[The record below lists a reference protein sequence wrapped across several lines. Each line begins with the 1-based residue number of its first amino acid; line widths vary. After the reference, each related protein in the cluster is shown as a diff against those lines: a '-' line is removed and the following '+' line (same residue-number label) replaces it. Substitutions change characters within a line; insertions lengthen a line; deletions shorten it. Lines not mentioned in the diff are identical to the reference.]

1 MSENKY
7 KDLLKN
13 PVFQH
18 FNRISQIPRC
28 SGQEEKIADYLESL
42 AKKHSL
48 TWQRDLENNLI
59 IKRKT
64 SSDQTVILQSHVDMV
79 CIKNDSS
86 SHNFQQEPNQLT
98 IDQDRLTAINTTLGA
113 DNGIGV
119 AYMLTL
125 LTDPEYEGPNLECI
139 FTTNEEE
146 GMSGAVNIDLSELN
160 GNMMINLDSED
171 AGTIITSCAGG
182 VQVNYELDLEYKRK
196 EGLVYELEISGL
208 IGGHSGLDINKNRGN
223 ALILMGRSLNYL
235 LEKGVDFRII
245 EISGGE
251 KHNSI
256 PVKAKSA
263 ILVSSRTEGKKVG
276 EAIPII
282 EEVFQR
288 EAADSDPGI
297 QISCKLSGDGDYK
310 VYSKAST
317 MKVVGLLTLI
327 PNGVIEYTNQN
338 TAEVQTSLNLAL
350 LKKNDHKLAI
360 ISSLRSN
367 NDTSL
372 EKLIARCQ
380 LLKRAFNVA
389 MTTESYYNPWPHKA
403 DSILRNLAARV
414 YQETFKEEVKIKSIH
429 AGLECGLFLA
439 KKNSLDIISIGPQTY
454 NIHTPD
460 ESVSISSVNDTFNYL
475 KNILKAIDKEASK

>member
-86 SHNFQQEPNQLT
+86 SHNFQQEPIQLT

-196 EGLVYELEISGL
+196 GGLVYELEISGL

-350 LKKNDHKLAI
+350 LKKNDHKLTI

-389 MTTESYYNPWPHKA
+389 MTTESYYNP
-403 DSILRNLAARV
+403 
-414 YQETFKEEVKIKSIH
+414 
-429 AGLECGLFLA
+429 
-439 KKNSLDIISIGPQTY
+439 
-454 NIHTPD
+454 
-460 ESVSISSVNDTFNYL
+460 
-475 KNILKAIDKEASK
+475 